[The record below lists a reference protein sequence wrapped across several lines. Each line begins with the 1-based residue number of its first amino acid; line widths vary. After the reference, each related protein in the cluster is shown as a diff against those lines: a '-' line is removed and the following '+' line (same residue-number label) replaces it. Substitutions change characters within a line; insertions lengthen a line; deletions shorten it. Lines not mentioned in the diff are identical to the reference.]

1 MKYSFVVYS
10 IINGFIDDAVSCIIS
25 ILSCTMCINAIVPF
39 FVLCDIQSTLFKTC
53 INK

>member
-10 IINGFIDDAVSCIIS
+10 IINGFIDDAIRCIIS
-25 ILSCTMCINAIVPF
+25 ILPCTMHINAIAPF
-39 FVLCDIQSTLFKTC
+39 FVLYDNQSTLFGTC

>member
-1 MKYSFVVYS
+1 MEYSFVVCS
-10 IINGFIDDAVSCIIS
+10 IINGFIDDAIRCIIS
-25 ILSCTMCINAIVPF
+25 ILSCTMHINAIVPF